1 MMKTPRVHPA
11 RPRIDSAL
19 DELTDGGLALICGS
33 AGYGKSSAVAAW
45 GIRADR
51 PMRWLRASRD
61 LGDALHLAADED
73 DGVRLPRLA
82 RAVRQQQSPA
92 VCAAALIADLSAP
105 HSELILVIDDA
116 DALAESPEGLA
127 FLRALAERAPD
138 RSRVALIGRRVAQLR
153 LIAARAKRQVMHIGA
168 AALRV
173 TPRQT
178 RQIAEAKGWSGAPTA
193 LEEAR
198 RAAAGNGG
206 ILATWL
212 DQMRE
217 GGDRAELDEFI
228 RRDVVGGSGPLLARL
243 AHPAGEEANPE
254 LLHALW
260 EEGLLIAPA
269 DQDEL
274 GETGWTIPRFIA
286 ETLNLPHHLGAVSDS
301 AEIAPEHSP
310 VPRVVSPVAVV
321 HDLGPLSIEV
331 AGRTIEGAAI
341 RPRSVALLHYLAT
354 RPRHAATRDEAIDA
368 LWPEAEAQAG
378 LNSLNQA
385 IYHLR
390 RALDPDYDLAL
401 QEGTPTPYI
410 RHEAEMVTV
419 NLDLVS
425 FDSARL
431 RSTLDAVRRRARVD
445 QIDDLLDSY
454 LGPFGIEVPF
464 EPWAEQHRS
473 ALDVGIFA
481 IVEREMVAA
490 YSVGDIDRAI
500 DLALRAVRIDPT
512 DGAMLEHLALLLEE
526 SGSIAGARRAAAR
539 AVSALREMDI
549 APNPALQRLSVQ
561 PQRVRPALQ
570 Q

>member
-1 MMKTPRVHPA
+1 MSSPRVHSA
-11 RPRIDSAL
+11 RPRIDAAL
-19 DELTDGGLALICGS
+19 DALTDGGLALICGS

-51 PMRWLRASRD
+51 PMRWLRANRGLD
-61 LGDALHLAADED
+61 DALHLAADED

-82 RAVRQQQSPA
+82 RAVRQQQLTT
-92 VCAAALIADLSAP
+92 VCAAALLADLSAP
-105 HSELILVIDDA
+105 HSELIFVVDDA
-116 DALAESPEGLA
+116 DALAESPDGLA
-127 FLRALAERAPD
+127 FLRALAERTPD
-138 RSRVALIGRRVAQLR
+138 RSRVALIGRRVAELR
-153 LIAARAKRQVMHIGA
+153 LIAARAKREVMQIGA
-168 AALRV
+168 SALRV
-173 TPRQT
+173 SPRQT
-178 RQIAEAKGWSGAPTA
+178 RQIAEARGWSGAPTA

-217 GGDRAELDEFI
+217 GGDRTELEEFI
-228 RRDVVGGSGPLLARL
+228 RRDVVGSSEPLLARL
-243 AHPAGEEANPE
+243 ARPAGEAPSPE
-254 LLHALW
+254 LLRTLW

-269 DQDEL
+269 AHDEL

-286 ETLNLPHHLGAVSDS
+286 ETLNLPHVLGEVPND
-301 AEIAPEHSP
+301 AEIVSTRIAT
-310 VPRVVSPVAVV
+310 PRTVSPLAVV

-331 AGRTIEGAAI
+331 AGRTIEGTAI

-419 NLDLVS
+419 NLELVS

-431 RSTLDAVRRRARVD
+431 RSTLDSIRRRARVD

-481 IVEREMVAA
+481 VIEREMAAA

-549 APNPALQRLSVQ
+549 APNPALQRLSAQ

-570 Q
+570 P

>member
-1 MMKTPRVHPA
+1 MSSPRVHSA
-11 RPRIDSAL
+11 RPRIDAAL
-19 DELTDGGLALICGS
+19 DALTDGGLALICGS

-45 GIRADR
+45 GIRTDR

-61 LGDALHLAADED
+61 LSDALHLAADED

-82 RAVRQQQSPA
+82 RAVRQQQLA
-92 VCAAALIADLSAP
+92 TVCAAALLADLSAP
-105 HSELILVIDDA
+105 HSELTLVIDDA
-116 DALAESPEGLA
+116 DALANSPDGLA

-138 RSRVALIGRRVAQLR
+138 RSRVALIGRRVAELR

-178 RQIAEAKGWSGAPTA
+178 RQIAEARGWSGAPTA

-212 DQMRE
+212 EQMRE
-217 GGDRAELDEFI
+217 GADRTELDEFI

-243 AHPAGEEANPE
+243 ARPAGEEVNPE
-254 LLHALW
+254 LLRTLW

-269 DQDEL
+269 DQDEF
-274 GETGWTIPRFIA
+274 GEAGWTIPRFIA
-286 ETLNLPHHLGAVSDS
+286 ETLNLPHVLG
-301 AEIAPEHSP
+301 P
-310 VPRVVSPVAVV
+310 VPKGSEVAPARPITARVISPVAVV

-331 AGRTIEGAAI
+331 AGRTIEGSAI

-454 LGPFGIEVPF
+454 LGPFGVEVPF

>member
-1 MMKTPRVHPA
+1 MNGPRVQSA
-11 RPRIDSAL
+11 RPRIEAAL
-19 DELTDGGLALICGS
+19 DALTDGGLALICGS

-51 PMRWLRASRD
+51 PMRWLRASRG
-61 LGDALHLAADED
+61 LNDALHLAADED

-82 RAVRQQQSPA
+82 RAVRQHQGA
-92 VCAAALIADLSAP
+92 TVCAAALLSDLSAP
-105 HSELILVIDDA
+105 HSELIFVVDDA
-116 DALAESPEGLA
+116 DALSESPDGLA
-127 FLRALAERAPD
+127 FLRSLAERAPD
-138 RSRVALIGRRVAQLR
+138 RSRVALIGRRVAELR

-178 RQIAEAKGWSGAPTA
+178 RQIAEARGWSGAPTA

-217 GGDRAELDEFI
+217 GGDRAALDAFI
-228 RRDVVGGSGPLLARL
+228 QRDVVGSNGPLLARL

-254 LLHALW
+254 LLRTLW
-260 EEGLLIAPA
+260 EEGLLLAPA

-274 GETGWTIPRFIA
+274 GEAGWTIPRFIA
-286 ETLNLPHHLGAVSDS
+286 DTLNLPHMLGFVPHDAGVAS
-301 AEIAPEHSP
+301 AGLATLS
-310 VPRVVSPVAVV
+310 VLSPVAIV

-331 AGRTIEGAAI
+331 AGRIVEGTAI

-368 LWPEAEAQAG
+368 LWPDAEAQAG

-390 RALDPDYDLAL
+390 RALDPDYDRAL
-401 QEGTPTPYI
+401 QEGTPTAYI

-419 NLDLVS
+419 NLDLVR
-425 FDSARL
+425 FDSAQL

-454 LGPFGIEVPF
+454 LGPFGVEVPF

-549 APNPALQRLSVQ
+549 APNPALQRLSAQ
-561 PQRVRPALQ
+561 LQRVRPALQ
-570 Q
+570 R

>member
-1 MMKTPRVHPA
+1 MKDARVQPA

-19 DELTDGGLALICGS
+19 DQLPDGGLALICGS

-45 GIRADR
+45 GIRTDR
-51 PMRWLRASRD
+51 PMRWLRASRE

-82 RAVRQQQSPA
+82 RAVRQQQSTA

-127 FLRALAERAPD
+127 FLRSLAERAPD

-153 LIAARAKRQVMHIGA
+153 LIAARAKRHVMHIGA

-178 RQIAEAKGWSGAPTA
+178 RQIAEARGWSGAAMA
-193 LEEAR
+193 LEDAR

-212 DQMRE
+212 GHLSE
-217 GGDRAELDEFI
+217 AGDRAELDEFI
-228 RRDVVGGSGPLLARL
+228 RRDVVGGSAPLLTRL
-243 AHPAGEEANPE
+243 ARSPEEEVSPE
-254 LLHALW
+254 LLRTLW

-269 DQDEL
+269 SQDEF
-274 GETGWTIPRFIA
+274 GESGWTIPRFIA
-286 ETLNLPHHLGAVSDS
+286 EALDLPQELRSVSASPD
-301 AEIAPEHSP
+301 IASTTPAAPRLLSP
-310 VPRVVSPVAVV
+310 MAVV

-331 AGRTIEGAAI
+331 AGRLIQGTTI

-410 RHEAEMVTV
+410 RHEAEMVMA

-431 RSTLDAVRRRARVD
+431 RSTLDAIRRRPRVD
-445 QIDDLLDSY
+445 QLDELLDSY
-454 LGPFGIEVPF
+454 VGPFGVEVPF

-473 ALDVGIFA
+473 ALDVGIFT
-481 IVEREMVAA
+481 IIEREMAAA

-500 DLALRAVRIDPT
+500 DLALRAARIDPT
-512 DGAMLEHLALLLEE
+512 DGAVLEHLALLLEE
-526 SGSIAGARRAAAR
+526 SGSIAGARRAATR

-549 APNPALQRLSVQ
+549 APNPALQRLTVQ
-561 PQRVRPALQ
+561 PQRVQPALQ

>member
-116 DALAESPEGLA
+116 DALVESPDGLA

-173 TPRQT
+173 SPRQT

-243 AHPAGEEANPE
+243 AKPAGEEPDPE
-254 LLHALW
+254 LLRALW

-286 ETLNLPHHLGAVSDS
+286 ETLNLPHVLGAVPDS
-301 AEIAPEHSP
+301 SEIAPVHNVAP
-310 VPRVVSPVAVV
+310 HVVSPLAVV

-331 AGRTIEGAAI
+331 AGRTIEGTSI

-419 NLDLVS
+419 NLDLVT

-454 LGPFGIEVPF
+454 VGPFGVEVPF

-473 ALDVGIFA
+473 VLDVGIFA

-549 APNPALQRLSVQ
+549 APNPALQRLSAQ
-561 PQRVRPALQ
+561 LQRVRPALQ

>member
-1 MMKTPRVHPA
+1 MSTPRVHSA
-11 RPRIDSAL
+11 RPRIDAAL
-19 DELTDGGLALICGS
+19 DALTDGGLALICGS

-45 GIRADR
+45 GIRTDR

-61 LGDALHLAADED
+61 LSDALHLAADED

-82 RAVRQQQSPA
+82 RAVRQRQPSS
-92 VCAAALIADLSAP
+92 VCASALLADLSAP

-116 DALAESPEGLA
+116 DTLAESPEGLA

-168 AALRV
+168 TALRV
-173 TPRQT
+173 SPRQT

-198 RAAAGNGG
+198 RASAGNGG

-243 AHPAGEEANPE
+243 AQPAGEEPSPE
-254 LLHALW
+254 LLRTLW

-269 DQDEL
+269 DHDEL
-274 GETGWTIPRFIA
+274 GEVGWTIPRFIA
-286 ETLNLPHHLGAVSDS
+286 ETLNLPHALDAIPGTSQV
-301 AEIAPEHSP
+301 APVTP
-310 VPRVVSPVAVV
+310 ITPRVVSQVAVV

-331 AGRTIEGAAI
+331 AGRTIEGTSI

-368 LWPEAEAQAG
+368 LWPDAEAQAG

-390 RALDPDYDLAL
+390 RALDPEYDLAL
-401 QEGTPTPYI
+401 QEGVPTPYI

-419 NLDLVS
+419 NLELVS

-431 RSTLDAVRRRARVD
+431 RATLDAVRRRARID

-454 LGPFGIEVPF
+454 LGPFGVEVPF

-481 IVEREMVAA
+481 VIEREMAAA
-490 YSVGDIDRAI
+490 YSVGDIDRSI

-549 APNPALQRLSVQ
+549 APTPALQRLSAQ

>member
-1 MMKTPRVHPA
+1 MSSPRVHSA
-11 RPRIDSAL
+11 RPRIDAAL
-19 DELTDGGLALICGS
+19 DALTDGGLALICGS

-45 GIRADR
+45 GIRTDR

-61 LGDALHLAADED
+61 LSDALHLAADED

-82 RAVRQQQSPA
+82 RAVRQQQLA
-92 VCAAALIADLSAP
+92 TVCAAALLADLSAP
-105 HSELILVIDDA
+105 HSELTLVIDDA
-116 DALAESPEGLA
+116 DALANSPDGIA

-138 RSRVALIGRRVAQLR
+138 RSRVALIGRRVAELR

-178 RQIAEAKGWSGAPTA
+178 RQIAEARGWSGAPTA

-217 GGDRAELDEFI
+217 GADRTELDEFI

-243 AHPAGEEANPE
+243 ARPAGEEVNPE
-254 LLHALW
+254 LLRTLW

-269 DQDEL
+269 DQDEF
-274 GETGWTIPRFIA
+274 GEAGWTIPRFIA
-286 ETLNLPHHLGAVSDS
+286 ETLNLPHVLG
-301 AEIAPEHSP
+301 P
-310 VPRVVSPVAVV
+310 VPKGSEVAPARPITARVISPVAVV

-331 AGRTIEGAAI
+331 AGRTIEGSAI

-454 LGPFGIEVPF
+454 LGPFGVEVPF

-473 ALDVGIFA
+473 ALDVGIFT

-512 DGAMLEHLALLLEE
+512 DGAILEHLALLLEE
-526 SGSIAGARRAAAR
+526 SGSIAGARRAAVR
-539 AVSALREMDI
+539 ALSALREMDV
-549 APNPALQRLSVQ
+549 APNPALQRLSAQ

>member
-1 MMKTPRVHPA
+1 MSSPRVHSA
-11 RPRIDSAL
+11 RPRIDAAL
-19 DELTDGGLALICGS
+19 DALTDGGLALICGS

-45 GIRADR
+45 GIRTDR

-61 LGDALHLAADED
+61 LSDALHLAADED

-82 RAVRQQQSPA
+82 RAVRQQQLST
-92 VCAAALIADLSAP
+92 VCSAALLADLSAP
-105 HSELILVIDDA
+105 HSELTLVIDDA
-116 DALAESPEGLA
+116 DALANSPDGLA
-127 FLRALAERAPD
+127 FLRALAERTPD
-138 RSRVALIGRRVAQLR
+138 RSRVALIGRRVAELR

-178 RQIAEAKGWSGAPTA
+178 RQIAEARGWSGAPTA

-217 GGDRAELDEFI
+217 GADRTELDEFI

-243 AHPAGEEANPE
+243 ARPAGEEVNPE
-254 LLHALW
+254 LLRTLW

-269 DQDEL
+269 DQDEF
-274 GETGWTIPRFIA
+274 GEAGWTIPRFIA
-286 ETLNLPHHLGAVSDS
+286 ETLNLPHALG
-301 AEIAPEHSP
+301 P
-310 VPRVVSPVAVV
+310 VPKGSEVATVHPITARVISPVAVV

-464 EPWAEQHRS
+464 EPWAERHRS

-549 APNPALQRLSVQ
+549 APNPALQRLSAQ

>member
-1 MMKTPRVHPA
+1 MSSPRVHSS
-11 RPRIDSAL
+11 RPRIDAAL
-19 DELTDGGLALICGS
+19 DALADGGLALICGS

-45 GIRADR
+45 GIRTDR

-82 RAVRQQQSPA
+82 RAVRQQQLVS
-92 VCAAALIADLSAP
+92 VCASALIADLSAP
-105 HSELILVIDDA
+105 HSELILVVDDA
-116 DALAESPEGLA
+116 DALAESPEGIG
-127 FLRALAERAPD
+127 FLRAIAERAPD

-153 LIAARAKRQVMHIGA
+153 LIAARAKRQVMHVGA
-168 AALRV
+168 ASLRV
-173 TPRQT
+173 SPRQT

-217 GGDRAELDEFI
+217 GGDRTELDEFI

-243 AHPAGEEANPE
+243 AQPAGEEPSPE
-254 LLHALW
+254 LLRTLW

-269 DQDEL
+269 EQDEL

-286 ETLNLPHHLGAVSDS
+286 ETLNLPHTLGVSPGDS
-301 AEIAPEHSP
+301 AFAPVHP
-310 VPRVVSPVAVV
+310 IVPHVVSPVAVV

-331 AGRTIEGAAI
+331 AGRTIEGTSI

-368 LWPEAEAQAG
+368 LWPDAEAQAG

-419 NLDLVS
+419 NLDLIS

-431 RSTLDAVRRRARVD
+431 RSTLDGVRRRARVD

-454 LGPFGIEVPF
+454 LGPFAVEVPF

-481 IVEREMVAA
+481 VIEREMAAA

-549 APNPALQRLSVQ
+549 APNPALQRLSAQ
-561 PQRVRPALQ
+561 QNRVRPALQ

>member
-1 MMKTPRVHPA
+1 MSSPRVHSA
-11 RPRIDSAL
+11 RPRIDAAL
-19 DELTDGGLALICGS
+19 DALTDGGLALICGS

-45 GIRADR
+45 GIRTDR

-61 LGDALHLAADED
+61 LSDALHLAADED

-82 RAVRQQQSPA
+82 RAVRQQQLA
-92 VCAAALIADLSAP
+92 TVCAAALLADLSAP
-105 HSELILVIDDA
+105 HSELTLVIDDA
-116 DALAESPEGLA
+116 DALANSPDGLA
-127 FLRALAERAPD
+127 FLRALAERTPD
-138 RSRVALIGRRVAQLR
+138 RSRVALIGRRVAELR

-178 RQIAEAKGWSGAPTA
+178 RQIAEARGWSGAPTA

-217 GGDRAELDEFI
+217 GADRTELDEFI

-243 AHPAGEEANPE
+243 ARPAGEEVNPE
-254 LLHALW
+254 LLRTLW

-269 DQDEL
+269 DQDEF
-274 GETGWTIPRFIA
+274 GEAGWTIPRFIA
-286 ETLNLPHHLGAVSDS
+286 ETLNLPHALG
-301 AEIAPEHSP
+301 P
-310 VPRVVSPVAVV
+310 VPKGSEVATVHPITARVISSVAVV

-549 APNPALQRLSVQ
+549 APNPALQRLSAQ

>member
-1 MMKTPRVHPA
+1 MSTPRVHSA
-11 RPRIDSAL
+11 RPRIDAAL
-19 DELTDGGLALICGS
+19 DALTDGGLALICGS

-51 PMRWLRASRD
+51 PMRWLRASRG

-82 RAVRQQQSPA
+82 RAVRQRQSA
-92 VCAAALIADLSAP
+92 TVCASALLADLSAP
-105 HSELILVIDDA
+105 HSELILVVDDA
-116 DALAESPEGLA
+116 DTLAESIEGLM

-138 RSRVALIGRRVAQLR
+138 SSRVALIGRRVAELR

-168 AALRV
+168 SALRV

-206 ILATWL
+206 ILAAWL

-217 GGDRAELDEFI
+217 GGDRAELDAFI
-228 RRDVVGGSGPLLARL
+228 RRDVVGRSEPLLARL
-243 AHPAGEEANPE
+243 AQPAGEEPSPE
-254 LLHALW
+254 LLRTLW

-286 ETLNLPHHLGAVSDS
+286 ETLNLPHVLRSVPDS
-301 AEIAPEHSP
+301 SELALVHSIAP
-310 VPRVVSPVAVV
+310 RALSPVAVV

-331 AGRTIEGAAI
+331 AGRTIEGTAI

-390 RALDPDYDLAL
+390 RAIDPDYDLAL

-419 NLDLVS
+419 NLELVS

-464 EPWAEQHRS
+464 EPWAEQHRG

-481 IVEREMVAA
+481 IIEREMAAA

-512 DGAMLEHLALLLEE
+512 DGAMLEHLALLLDE

-549 APNPALQRLSVQ
+549 APNPALQRLSAQ

>member
-11 RPRIDSAL
+11 RPRIDAAL

-45 GIRADR
+45 GIRTDR
-51 PMRWLRASRD
+51 PMRWLRASRGLD
-61 LGDALHLAADED
+61 DALHLAADED

-82 RAVRQQQSPA
+82 RAVRQQQSTA

-105 HSELILVIDDA
+105 HSELILVVDDA

-127 FLRALAERAPD
+127 FLRSLAERAPD

-153 LIAARAKRQVMHIGA
+153 LIAARAKREVMHIGA

-217 GGDRAELDEFI
+217 GGDGAELDEFI
-228 RRDVVGGSGPLLARL
+228 RRDVVGGSGPILARL
-243 AHPAGEEANPE
+243 ARPAGEEASPE
-254 LLHALW
+254 LLRALW

-269 DQDEL
+269 DQDEF
-274 GETGWTIPRFIA
+274 GESCWTIPRFIA
-286 ETLNLPHHLGAVSDS
+286 ETLNLPQVLGAVPNSS
-301 AEIAPEHSP
+301 GVTPTSP
-310 VPRVVSPVAVV
+310 VAPRVLSPVAVV

-331 AGRTIEGAAI
+331 AGRTIEGTSI

-419 NLDLVS
+419 NLDLVT

-454 LGPFGIEVPF
+454 LGPFGVEVPF

-481 IVEREMVAA
+481 IVEREMAAA

-549 APNPALQRLSVQ
+549 APNPALQRLSAQ

>member
-1 MMKTPRVHPA
+1 MSSPRVHSA
-11 RPRIDSAL
+11 RPRIDAAL
-19 DELTDGGLALICGS
+19 DALTDGGLALICGS

-45 GIRADR
+45 GIRTDR

-61 LGDALHLAADED
+61 LSDALQLAADED

-82 RAVRQQQSPA
+82 RAVRQQQLA
-92 VCAAALIADLSAP
+92 TVCAAALLADLSAP
-105 HSELILVIDDA
+105 HSELTLVIDDA
-116 DALAESPEGLA
+116 DALANSPDGLT

-138 RSRVALIGRRVAQLR
+138 RSRVALIGRRVAELR

-178 RQIAEAKGWSGAPTA
+178 RQIAEARGWSGAPTA

-217 GGDRAELDEFI
+217 GADRTELNEFI

-243 AHPAGEEANPE
+243 AHPAGEEVNPE
-254 LLHALW
+254 LLRTLW

-269 DQDEL
+269 DQDEF
-274 GETGWTIPRFIA
+274 GEAGWTIPRFIA
-286 ETLNLPHHLGAVSDS
+286 ETLNLPHALG
-301 AEIAPEHSP
+301 P
-310 VPRVVSPVAVV
+310 VPKGPEVATMHPITARVISPVAVV

-549 APNPALQRLSVQ
+549 APNPALQRLSAQ

>member
-1 MMKTPRVHPA
+1 MSSPRVHSA
-11 RPRIDSAL
+11 RPRIDAAL
-19 DELTDGGLALICGS
+19 DALTDGGLALICGS

-45 GIRADR
+45 GIRTDR

-61 LGDALHLAADED
+61 LSDALHLAADED

-82 RAVRQQQSPA
+82 RAVRQQQLA
-92 VCAAALIADLSAP
+92 TVCAAALLADLSAP
-105 HSELILVIDDA
+105 HSELTLVIDDA
-116 DALAESPEGLA
+116 DALANSPDGIA

-138 RSRVALIGRRVAQLR
+138 RSRVALIGRRVAELR

-178 RQIAEAKGWSGAPTA
+178 RQIAEARGWSGAPTA

-217 GGDRAELDEFI
+217 GADRTELDEFI

-243 AHPAGEEANPE
+243 ARPAGEEVNPE
-254 LLHALW
+254 LLRTLW

-269 DQDEL
+269 DQDEF
-274 GETGWTIPRFIA
+274 GEAGWTIPRFIA
-286 ETLNLPHHLGAVSDS
+286 ETLNLPHVLG
-301 AEIAPEHSP
+301 P
-310 VPRVVSPVAVV
+310 VPKGSEVAPARPITARVISPVAVV

-331 AGRTIEGAAI
+331 AGRTIEGSAI

-454 LGPFGIEVPF
+454 LGPFGVEVPF

-526 SGSIAGARRAAAR
+526 SGSIAGARRAAVR
-539 AVSALREMDI
+539 ALSALREMDI
-549 APNPALQRLSVQ
+549 APNPALQRLSAQ

>member
-1 MMKTPRVHPA
+1 MSSPRVHSA
-11 RPRIDSAL
+11 RPRIDAAL
-19 DELTDGGLALICGS
+19 DALTDGGLALICGS

-45 GIRADR
+45 GIRTDR

-61 LGDALHLAADED
+61 LSDALHLAADED

-82 RAVRQQQSPA
+82 RAVRQQQLA
-92 VCAAALIADLSAP
+92 TVCSAALLADLSAP
-105 HSELILVIDDA
+105 HSELTLVIDDA
-116 DALAESPEGLA
+116 DALANSPDGLA
-127 FLRALAERAPD
+127 FLRALAERTPD
-138 RSRVALIGRRVAQLR
+138 RSRVALIGRRVAELR

-178 RQIAEAKGWSGAPTA
+178 RQIAEARGWSGAPTA

-217 GGDRAELDEFI
+217 GADRTELDEFI

-243 AHPAGEEANPE
+243 ARPAGEEVNPE
-254 LLHALW
+254 LLRTLW

-269 DQDEL
+269 DQDEF
-274 GETGWTIPRFIA
+274 GEAGWTIPRFIA
-286 ETLNLPHHLGAVSDS
+286 ETLNLPHALG
-301 AEIAPEHSP
+301 P
-310 VPRVVSPVAVV
+310 VPKGSEVATVHPITARVISPVAVV

-431 RSTLDAVRRRARVD
+431 RSTLDAVRRRARID

-464 EPWAEQHRS
+464 EPWAERHRS

-549 APNPALQRLSVQ
+549 APNPALQRLSAQ

>member
-1 MMKTPRVHPA
+1 MSSPRVHSA
-11 RPRIDSAL
+11 RPRIDAAL
-19 DELTDGGLALICGS
+19 DALTDGGLALICGS

-51 PMRWLRASRD
+51 PMRWLRANRGLD
-61 LGDALHLAADED
+61 DALHLAADED

-82 RAVRQQQSPA
+82 RAVRQQQLA
-92 VCAAALIADLSAP
+92 TVCAAALLADLSAP
-105 HSELILVIDDA
+105 HSELIFVVDDA
-116 DALAESPEGLA
+116 DALAESPDGLA
-127 FLRALAERAPD
+127 FLRALAERTPD
-138 RSRVALIGRRVAQLR
+138 RSRVALIGRRVAELR
-153 LIAARAKRQVMHIGA
+153 LIAARAKREVMQIGA
-168 AALRV
+168 SALRV
-173 TPRQT
+173 SPRQT
-178 RQIAEAKGWSGAPTA
+178 RQIAEARGWSGAPTA

-217 GGDRAELDEFI
+217 GGDRTELEEFI
-228 RRDVVGGSGPLLARL
+228 RRDVVGSSEPLLARL
-243 AHPAGEEANPE
+243 AHPAGEEASPE
-254 LLHALW
+254 LLRTLW

-269 DQDEL
+269 AHDEL

-286 ETLNLPHHLGAVSDS
+286 ETLNLPHVLGVVPNDTEIASTRIVSPRAVS
-301 AEIAPEHSP
+301 PL
-310 VPRVVSPVAVV
+310 AVV

-331 AGRTIEGAAI
+331 AGRTIEGTAI

-419 NLDLVS
+419 NLELVS

-445 QIDDLLDSY
+445 QIDDLLDAY
-454 LGPFGIEVPF
+454 LGPFAVEVPF

-481 IVEREMVAA
+481 VIEREMAA
-490 YSVGDIDRAI
+490 AHSVGDIDRAI

-512 DGAMLEHLALLLEE
+512 DGAMLEHLALLLDE

-549 APNPALQRLSVQ
+549 APNPALQRLSAQ

-570 Q
+570 P

>member
-1 MMKTPRVHPA
+1 MMRNPRVHPA
-11 RPRIDSAL
+11 RPRIDTAL
-19 DELTDGGLALICGS
+19 DELTDGGLALISGS

-51 PMRWLRASRD
+51 PVRWLRASRD

-82 RAVRQQQSPA
+82 RAVRQQQSA
-92 VCAAALIADLSAP
+92 TVCAAALMSDLSAP
-105 HSELILVIDDA
+105 HSELILVVDDA
-116 DALAESPEGLA
+116 DTLTGTPDGLA

-138 RSRVALIGRRVAQLR
+138 RSRVALIGRRVAELR

-178 RQIAEAKGWSGAPTA
+178 RQIAEARGWSGAPTA

-206 ILATWL
+206 ILASWL

-217 GGDRAELDEFI
+217 GANRTELDEFI
-228 RRDVVGGSGPLLARL
+228 RRDVVGGSAPLLARL
-243 AHPAGEEANPE
+243 AQPAGEEANPE
-254 LLHALW
+254 LLRALW

-269 DQDEL
+269 DQDEF
-274 GETGWTIPRFIA
+274 GESGWTIPRFIA
-286 ETLNLPHHLGAVSDS
+286 ETLALPQALGSVQSG
-301 AEIAPEHSP
+301 AEFAPTSIVP
-310 VPRVVSPVAVV
+310 PRVLSPVAVV

-331 AGRTIEGAAI
+331 AGRTIEGTAI

-368 LWPEAEAQAG
+368 LWPEAEAHAG

-410 RHEAEMVTV
+410 RHEAEMVMV
-419 NLDLVS
+419 NLDLVT

-431 RSTLDAVRRRARVD
+431 RSTLDAVRRRARID
-445 QIDDLLDSY
+445 QIDDILDSY
-454 LGPFGIEVPF
+454 LGPFGVEVPF

-473 ALDVGIFA
+473 ALEVGIFA
-481 IVEREMVAA
+481 VMEREMAAA
-490 YSVGDIDRAI
+490 YSVGDIDRAV
-500 DLALRAVRIDPT
+500 DLTLRAVRIDPA
-512 DGAMLEHLALLLEE
+512 DGAMMEHLALLLEE

-539 AVSALREMDI
+539 ALSALREMDI
-549 APNPALQRLSVQ
+549 APDPALQRLSAQ
-561 PQRVRPALQ
+561 PHRVPPALQ

>member
-1 MMKTPRVHPA
+1 MRSPRVHSA
-11 RPRIDSAL
+11 RPRIDAAL
-19 DELTDGGLALICGS
+19 DALTDGGLALICGS

-51 PMRWLRASRD
+51 PMRWLRANRG
-61 LGDALHLAADED
+61 LEDALHLASDED

-82 RAVRQQQSPA
+82 RAVRQQQQA
-92 VCAAALIADLSAP
+92 TVCAAALLADLSAP
-105 HSELILVIDDA
+105 HSELIFVVDDA
-116 DALAESPEGLA
+116 DTLSESPDGLA

-138 RSRVALIGRRVAQLR
+138 RSRVALIGRRVAELR

-178 RQIAEAKGWSGAPTA
+178 RQIAEARGWNGAPTA

-217 GGDRAELDEFI
+217 GSDRAALDAFI

-254 LLHALW
+254 LLRTLW
-260 EEGLLIAPA
+260 EEGLLLAPA

-286 ETLNLPHHLGAVSDS
+286 ETLNLPHVLGVVPSDAAVAS
-301 AEIAPEHSP
+301 AGS
-310 VPRVVSPVAVV
+310 VTTSVLSPVAVV

-331 AGRTIEGAAI
+331 AGRIVEGTAI

-368 LWPEAEAQAG
+368 LWPDAEAQAG

-390 RALDPDYDLAL
+390 RALDPDYDRAL
-401 QEGTPTPYI
+401 QEGTPTAYI

-419 NLDLVS
+419 NLDLVR
-425 FDSARL
+425 FDSAQL

-454 LGPFGIEVPF
+454 LGPFGVEVPF

-549 APNPALQRLSVQ
+549 APNPALQRLSAQV
-561 PQRVRPALQ
+561 QRVRPALQ

>member
-1 MMKTPRVHPA
+1 MSNPRVHSA
-11 RPRIDSAL
+11 RPRIDAAL
-19 DELTDGGLALICGS
+19 DALTDGGLALICGS

-45 GIRADR
+45 GIRTDR

-61 LGDALHLAADED
+61 LSDALHLAADED

-82 RAVRQQQSPA
+82 RAVRQQQLA
-92 VCAAALIADLSAP
+92 TVCAAALLADLSAP
-105 HSELILVIDDA
+105 HSELTLVIDDA
-116 DALAESPEGLA
+116 DALANSPDGLA
-127 FLRALAERAPD
+127 FLRALAERTPD
-138 RSRVALIGRRVAQLR
+138 RSRVALIGRRVAELR

-178 RQIAEAKGWSGAPTA
+178 RQIAEARGWSGAPTA

-217 GGDRAELDEFI
+217 GADRTELDEFI

-243 AHPAGEEANPE
+243 AHPAGEVASPE
-254 LLHALW
+254 LLRILW

-269 DQDEL
+269 DQDEF
-274 GETGWTIPRFIA
+274 GEAGWTIPRFIA
-286 ETLNLPHHLGAVSDS
+286 ETLNLPHVLGPVPKGS
-301 AEIAPEHSP
+301 EIAPVSP
-310 VPRVVSPVAVV
+310 ISPRALSPVAVV

-331 AGRTIEGAAI
+331 AGRTIEGTAI

-419 NLDLVS
+419 NLELVS

-445 QIDDLLDSY
+445 QIDELLDSY
-454 LGPFGIEVPF
+454 LGPFGVEVPF

-539 AVSALREMDI
+539 ALSALREMDI
-549 APNPALQRLSVQ
+549 APNPALQRLSEQ
-561 PQRVRPALQ
+561 LHRVRPALQ

>member
-1 MMKTPRVHPA
+1 MSSPRVHSA
-11 RPRIDSAL
+11 RPRIDAAL
-19 DELTDGGLALICGS
+19 DALTDGGLALICGS

-51 PMRWLRASRD
+51 PMRWLRASRG

-82 RAVRQQQSPA
+82 RAVRQRQSA
-92 VCAAALIADLSAP
+92 TVSASALLADLSAP

-116 DALAESPEGLA
+116 DALAESIDGLV

-138 RSRVALIGRRVAQLR
+138 RSRVALIGRRVAELR

-168 AALRV
+168 SALRV

-178 RQIAEAKGWSGAPTA
+178 RQIAEAKGWSGAPTT

-206 ILATWL
+206 ILAAWL

-217 GGDRAELDEFI
+217 GGDRTELDAFI
-228 RRDVVGGSGPLLARL
+228 RRDVVGRSEPLLARL
-243 AHPAGEEANPE
+243 AQPAGEEPSPE
-254 LLHALW
+254 LLRTLW

-274 GETGWTIPRFIA
+274 GEASWTIPRFIA
-286 ETLNLPHHLGAVSDS
+286 ETLNLPHLLSSVLDS
-301 AEIAPEHSP
+301 SEPAPTRPVAPRALSP
-310 VPRVVSPVAVV
+310 LAVV

-331 AGRTIEGAAI
+331 AGRTIEGTAI

-419 NLDLVS
+419 NLELVS

-481 IVEREMVAA
+481 IIEREMAAA

-512 DGAMLEHLALLLEE
+512 DGAMLEHLALLLDE

-549 APNPALQRLSVQ
+549 APNPALQRLSAQ

>member
-1 MMKTPRVHPA
+1 MSSPRVHSA
-11 RPRIDSAL
+11 RPRIDAAL
-19 DELTDGGLALICGS
+19 DALTDGGLALICGS

-45 GIRADR
+45 GIRTDR

-61 LGDALHLAADED
+61 LSDALHLAADED

-82 RAVRQQQSPA
+82 RAVRQQQLA
-92 VCAAALIADLSAP
+92 TVCAAALLADLSAP
-105 HSELILVIDDA
+105 HSELTLVIDDA
-116 DALAESPEGLA
+116 DALANSPDRIA

-138 RSRVALIGRRVAQLR
+138 RSRVALIGRRVAELR

-178 RQIAEAKGWSGAPTA
+178 RQIAEARGWSGAPTA

-217 GGDRAELDEFI
+217 GADRTELDEFI

-243 AHPAGEEANPE
+243 ARPAGEEVNPE
-254 LLHALW
+254 LLRTLW

-269 DQDEL
+269 DQDEF
-274 GETGWTIPRFIA
+274 GEAGWTIPRFIA
-286 ETLNLPHHLGAVSDS
+286 ETLNLPHVLG
-301 AEIAPEHSP
+301 P
-310 VPRVVSPVAVV
+310 VPKGSEVAPARPITARVISPVAVV

-331 AGRTIEGAAI
+331 AGRTIEGSAI

-454 LGPFGIEVPF
+454 LGPFGVEVPF

-473 ALDVGIFA
+473 ALDVGIFT

-526 SGSIAGARRAAAR
+526 SGSIAGARRAAVR
-539 AVSALREMDI
+539 ALSALREMDI
-549 APNPALQRLSVQ
+549 APNPALQRLSAQ

>member
-1 MMKTPRVHPA
+1 MSSPRVHSA
-11 RPRIDSAL
+11 RPRIDAAL
-19 DELTDGGLALICGS
+19 DALTDGGLALICGS

-45 GIRADR
+45 GIRTDR

-61 LGDALHLAADED
+61 LSDALHLAADED

-82 RAVRQQQSPA
+82 RAVRQQQLA
-92 VCAAALIADLSAP
+92 TVCAAALLADLSAP
-105 HSELILVIDDA
+105 HSELTLVIDDA
-116 DALAESPEGLA
+116 DALANSPDGLA

-138 RSRVALIGRRVAQLR
+138 RSRVALIGRRVAELR

-178 RQIAEAKGWSGAPTA
+178 RQIAEARGWSGAPTA

-217 GGDRAELDEFI
+217 GADRTELDEFI

-243 AHPAGEEANPE
+243 ARPAGEEVNPE
-254 LLHALW
+254 LLRTLW

-269 DQDEL
+269 DQDEF
-274 GETGWTIPRFIA
+274 GEAGWTIPRFIA
-286 ETLNLPHHLGAVSDS
+286 ETLNLPHVLG
-301 AEIAPEHSP
+301 P
-310 VPRVVSPVAVV
+310 VPKGSEVAPARPITARVISPVAVV

-331 AGRTIEGAAI
+331 AGRTIEGSAI

-401 QEGTPTPYI
+401 QEGAPTPYI

-454 LGPFGIEVPF
+454 LGPFGVEVPF

-473 ALDVGIFA
+473 ALDVGIFT

-526 SGSIAGARRAAAR
+526 SGSIAGARRAAVR
-539 AVSALREMDI
+539 ALSALREMDI
-549 APNPALQRLSVQ
+549 APNPALQRLSAQ

>member
-1 MMKTPRVHPA
+1 MSSPRVHSA
-11 RPRIDSAL
+11 RPRIDAAL
-19 DELTDGGLALICGS
+19 DALTDGGLALICGS

-45 GIRADR
+45 GIRTDR

-61 LGDALHLAADED
+61 LVDALHLAADED

-82 RAVRQQQSPA
+82 RAVRQQQPA
-92 VCAAALIADLSAP
+92 SVCASALLADLSAP

-116 DALAESPEGLA
+116 DALAESPEGLG
-127 FLRALAERAPD
+127 FLCALAERAPD

-153 LIAARAKRQVMHIGA
+153 LIAARAKRQVMHVGA

-173 TPRQT
+173 SPRQT

-206 ILATWL
+206 LLAAWI
-212 DQMRE
+212 DQMRD
-217 GGDRAELDEFI
+217 GGDRTELDEFI
-228 RRDVVGGSGPLLARL
+228 RRDVVGGSGSLLARL
-243 AHPAGEEANPE
+243 AQPAGEEPSPE
-254 LLHALW
+254 LLRTLW

-286 ETLNLPHHLGAVSDS
+286 ETLNLPHLLDAIPNDVG
-301 AEIAPEHSP
+301 IAPVTTVAPRALSP
-310 VPRVVSPVAVV
+310 LALV

-331 AGRTIEGAAI
+331 AGRTIEGTAI

-401 QEGTPTPYI
+401 QDGTPTPYI

-419 NLDLVS
+419 NLDLVA

-431 RSTLDAVRRRARVD
+431 RSTLDAVRRRASVD
-445 QIDDLLDSY
+445 QVDELLDSY
-454 LGPFGIEVPF
+454 LGPFAVEVPF
-464 EPWAEQHRS
+464 EPWAEQHRG

-481 IVEREMVAA
+481 VIEREMVAA
-490 YSVGDIDRAI
+490 YAVGDIDRSI

-539 AVSALREMDI
+539 AVSALREMDV
-549 APNPALQRLSVQ
+549 APSPALQRISAQ
-561 PQRVRPALQ
+561 PHRVRPALQ

>member
-1 MMKTPRVHPA
+1 MSSPRVHSA
-11 RPRIDSAL
+11 RPRIDAAL
-19 DELTDGGLALICGS
+19 DALTDGGLALICGS

-45 GIRADR
+45 GIRTDR

-61 LGDALHLAADED
+61 LSDALQLAADED

-82 RAVRQQQSPA
+82 RAVRQQQLA
-92 VCAAALIADLSAP
+92 TVCAAALLADLSAP
-105 HSELILVIDDA
+105 HSELTLVIDDA
-116 DALAESPEGLA
+116 DALANSPDGLA
-127 FLRALAERAPD
+127 FLRALAERTPD
-138 RSRVALIGRRVAQLR
+138 RSRVALIGRRVAELR

-178 RQIAEAKGWSGAPTA
+178 RQIAEARGWSGAPTA

-217 GGDRAELDEFI
+217 GADRTELNEFI

-243 AHPAGEEANPE
+243 AHPAGEEVNPE
-254 LLHALW
+254 LLRTLW

-269 DQDEL
+269 DQDEF
-274 GETGWTIPRFIA
+274 GEAGWTIPRFIA
-286 ETLNLPHHLGAVSDS
+286 ETLNLPHALG
-301 AEIAPEHSP
+301 P
-310 VPRVVSPVAVV
+310 VPKGPEVATMHPITARVISPVAVV

>member
-1 MMKTPRVHPA
+1 MSNPRVHSA
-11 RPRIDSAL
+11 RPRIDAAL
-19 DELTDGGLALICGS
+19 DALTDGGLALICGS

-51 PMRWLRASRD
+51 PMRWLRASRGLD
-61 LGDALHLAADED
+61 DALHLAADED

-82 RAVRQQQSPA
+82 RAVRQQQLA
-92 VCAAALIADLSAP
+92 TVCAAALIADLSAP

-116 DALAESPEGLA
+116 DTLAESPDGLA

-138 RSRVALIGRRVAQLR
+138 RSRVALIGRRVAELR

-173 TPRQT
+173 SPRQT
-178 RQIAEAKGWSGAPTA
+178 RQIAEARGWSGAATA

-217 GGDRAELDEFI
+217 GGDRRGLDEFI

-243 AHPAGEEANPE
+243 AHPAGEEADPE
-254 LLHALW
+254 LLRTLW

-269 DQDEL
+269 AHDEL

-286 ETLNLPHHLGAVSDS
+286 ETLNLPHVLGPVPNDT
-301 AEIAPEHSP
+301 EIAP
-310 VPRVVSPVAVV
+310 VNITTPRAVSPVAVV

-331 AGRTIEGAAI
+331 AGRTIEGTAI

-368 LWPEAEAQAG
+368 LWPDAEAQAG

-419 NLDLVS
+419 NLDLVR
-425 FDSARL
+425 FDSAQL

-454 LGPFGIEVPF
+454 VGPFGVEVPF

-481 IVEREMVAA
+481 VIEREMAAA

-539 AVSALREMDI
+539 ALSALREMDI
-549 APNPALQRLSVQ
+549 APNPALQRLSAQ
-561 PQRVRPALQ
+561 SNRVRPALQ

>member
-1 MMKTPRVHPA
+1 MSSPRVHSA
-11 RPRIDSAL
+11 RPRIDAAL
-19 DELTDGGLALICGS
+19 DALTDGGLALICGS

-51 PMRWLRASRD
+51 PMRWLRANRGLD
-61 LGDALHLAADED
+61 DALHLAADED

-82 RAVRQQQSPA
+82 RAVRQQQLA
-92 VCAAALIADLSAP
+92 TVCAAALLADLSAP
-105 HSELILVIDDA
+105 HSELIFVVDDA
-116 DALAESPEGLA
+116 DALAESPDGLA
-127 FLRALAERAPD
+127 FLRALAERTPD
-138 RSRVALIGRRVAQLR
+138 RSRVALIGRRVAELR
-153 LIAARAKRQVMHIGA
+153 LIAARAKREVMQIGA
-168 AALRV
+168 SALRV
-173 TPRQT
+173 SPRQT
-178 RQIAEAKGWSGAPTA
+178 RQIAEARGWSGAPTA

-217 GGDRAELDEFI
+217 GGDRTELEEFI
-228 RRDVVGGSGPLLARL
+228 RRDVVGSSEPLLARL
-243 AHPAGEEANPE
+243 AHPAGEEASPE
-254 LLHALW
+254 LLRTLW

-269 DQDEL
+269 AHDEL

-286 ETLNLPHHLGAVSDS
+286 ETLNLPHVLGVVPNDTEIASTRIVTPRAVS
-301 AEIAPEHSP
+301 PL
-310 VPRVVSPVAVV
+310 AVV

-331 AGRTIEGAAI
+331 AGRTIEGTAI

-419 NLDLVS
+419 NLELVS

-431 RSTLDAVRRRARVD
+431 RSTLDAIRRRARVD

-481 IVEREMVAA
+481 VIEREMAAA

-512 DGAMLEHLALLLEE
+512 DGAMLEHLALLLDE

-549 APNPALQRLSVQ
+549 APNPALQRLSAQ

>member
-116 DALAESPEGLA
+116 DALVESPDGLA

-173 TPRQT
+173 SPRQT
-178 RQIAEAKGWSGAPTA
+178 RQIAEAKGWSGVPTA

-301 AEIAPEHSP
+301 AEITPEHSP

-331 AGRTIEGAAI
+331 AGRRIEGTAI

-425 FDSARL
+425 FDSAQL

-454 LGPFGIEVPF
+454 LGPFGVEVPF

-481 IVEREMVAA
+481 VIEREMVAA

-549 APNPALQRLSVQ
+549 APNPALQRLSAQ
-561 PQRVRPALQ
+561 LHRVRPALQ

>member
-1 MMKTPRVHPA
+1 MSSPRVHSA
-11 RPRIDSAL
+11 RPRIDAAL
-19 DELTDGGLALICGS
+19 DALTDGGLALICGS

-45 GIRADR
+45 GIRTDR

-61 LGDALHLAADED
+61 LSDALQLAADED

-82 RAVRQQQSPA
+82 RAVRQQQLA
-92 VCAAALIADLSAP
+92 TVCAAALLADLSAP
-105 HSELILVIDDA
+105 HSELTLVIDDA
-116 DALAESPEGLA
+116 DALANSPDGLT
-127 FLRALAERAPD
+127 FLRALAERTPD
-138 RSRVALIGRRVAQLR
+138 RSRVALIGRRVAELR

-178 RQIAEAKGWSGAPTA
+178 RQIAEARGWSGAPTA

-217 GGDRAELDEFI
+217 GADRTELNEFI

-243 AHPAGEEANPE
+243 AHPAGEEVNPE
-254 LLHALW
+254 LLRTLW

-269 DQDEL
+269 DQDEF
-274 GETGWTIPRFIA
+274 GEAGWTIPRFIA
-286 ETLNLPHHLGAVSDS
+286 ETLNLPHALG
-301 AEIAPEHSP
+301 P
-310 VPRVVSPVAVV
+310 VPKGPEVATMHPITARVISPVAVV

-549 APNPALQRLSVQ
+549 APNPALQRLSAQ

>member
-1 MMKTPRVHPA
+1 MSSPRVHSA
-11 RPRIDSAL
+11 RPRIDAAL
-19 DELTDGGLALICGS
+19 DALTDGGLALICGS

-45 GIRADR
+45 GIRTDR

-61 LGDALHLAADED
+61 LSDALHLAADED

-82 RAVRQQQSPA
+82 RAVRQQQLA
-92 VCAAALIADLSAP
+92 TVCAAALLADLSAP
-105 HSELILVIDDA
+105 HSELTLVIDDA
-116 DALAESPEGLA
+116 DALANSPDGLT

-138 RSRVALIGRRVAQLR
+138 RSRVALIGRRVAELR

-178 RQIAEAKGWSGAPTA
+178 RQIAEARGWSGAPTA

-217 GGDRAELDEFI
+217 GADRTELNEFI

-243 AHPAGEEANPE
+243 AHPAGEEVNPE
-254 LLHALW
+254 LLRTLW

-269 DQDEL
+269 DQDEF
-274 GETGWTIPRFIA
+274 GEAGWTIPRFIA
-286 ETLNLPHHLGAVSDS
+286 ETLNLPHALG
-301 AEIAPEHSP
+301 P
-310 VPRVVSPVAVV
+310 VPKGPEVATMHPITARVISPVAVV

>member
-1 MMKTPRVHPA
+1 MSSPRVHSA
-11 RPRIDSAL
+11 RPRIDAAL
-19 DELTDGGLALICGS
+19 DALTDGGLALICGS

-51 PMRWLRASRD
+51 PMRWLRANRGLD
-61 LGDALHLAADED
+61 DALHLAADED

-82 RAVRQQQSPA
+82 RAVRQQQLA
-92 VCAAALIADLSAP
+92 TVCAAALLADLSAP
-105 HSELILVIDDA
+105 HSELIFVVDDA
-116 DALAESPEGLA
+116 DALAESPDGLA
-127 FLRALAERAPD
+127 FLRALAERTPD
-138 RSRVALIGRRVAQLR
+138 RSRVALIGRRVAELR
-153 LIAARAKRQVMHIGA
+153 LIAARAKREVMQIGA
-168 AALRV
+168 SALRV
-173 TPRQT
+173 SPRQT
-178 RQIAEAKGWSGAPTA
+178 RQIAEARGWSGAPTA

-217 GGDRAELDEFI
+217 GGDRTELEEFI
-228 RRDVVGGSGPLLARL
+228 RRDVVGSSEPLLARL
-243 AHPAGEEANPE
+243 AHPAGEEASPE
-254 LLHALW
+254 LLRTLW

-269 DQDEL
+269 AHDEL

-286 ETLNLPHHLGAVSDS
+286 ETLNLPHVLGVVPNDTEIASTRIVTPRAVS
-301 AEIAPEHSP
+301 PL
-310 VPRVVSPVAVV
+310 AVV

-331 AGRTIEGAAI
+331 AGRTIEGTAI

-419 NLDLVS
+419 NLELVS

-431 RSTLDAVRRRARVD
+431 RSTLDAIRRRARVD

-454 LGPFGIEVPF
+454 LGPFAVEVPF

-481 IVEREMVAA
+481 VIEREMAAA

-512 DGAMLEHLALLLEE
+512 DGAMLEHLALLLDE

>member
-1 MMKTPRVHPA
+1 MSSPRVHSA
-11 RPRIDSAL
+11 RPRIDAAL
-19 DELTDGGLALICGS
+19 DALTDGGLALICGS

-45 GIRADR
+45 GIRTDR

-61 LGDALHLAADED
+61 LSDALHLAADED

-82 RAVRQQQSPA
+82 RAVRQQQLA
-92 VCAAALIADLSAP
+92 TVCAAALLADLSAP
-105 HSELILVIDDA
+105 HSELTLVIDDA
-116 DALAESPEGLA
+116 DALANSPDGLT

-138 RSRVALIGRRVAQLR
+138 RSRVALIGRRVAELR

-178 RQIAEAKGWSGAPTA
+178 RQIAEARGWSGAATA

-217 GGDRAELDEFI
+217 GADRTELNEFI

-243 AHPAGEEANPE
+243 AHPAGEEVNPE
-254 LLHALW
+254 LLRTLW

-269 DQDEL
+269 DQDEF
-274 GETGWTIPRFIA
+274 GEAGWTIPRFIA
-286 ETLNLPHHLGAVSDS
+286 ETLNLPHALG
-301 AEIAPEHSP
+301 P
-310 VPRVVSPVAVV
+310 VPKGPEVATMHPITARVISPVAVV

-549 APNPALQRLSVQ
+549 APNPALQRLSAQ

>member
-1 MMKTPRVHPA
+1 MRDARVQPA
-11 RPRIDSAL
+11 RPRIDAAL
-19 DELTDGGLALICGS
+19 DQLTDGGLALICGS

-45 GIRADR
+45 GIRNDR

-61 LGDALHLAADED
+61 LHDALHLAADED

-82 RAVRQQQSPA
+82 RAVRQQQTAA
-92 VCAAALIADLSAP
+92 VCAAALLSDLSAP
-105 HSELILVIDDA
+105 HSETIFVVDDA
-116 DALAESPEGLA
+116 DALVQNPDGLT
-127 FLRALAERAPD
+127 FLRSLAERAPD
-138 RSRVALIGRRVAQLR
+138 RTRVALIGRRVAQLR

-178 RQIAEAKGWSGAPTA
+178 RQIAEARGWSGAPTV

-206 ILATWL
+206 ILASWL
-212 DQMRE
+212 DQMRD
-217 GGDRAELDEFI
+217 GSDRAELDEFI
-228 RRDVVGGSGPLLARL
+228 RRDVVGGSEPLLARL
-243 AHPAGEEANPE
+243 AHPAGEEASPE
-254 LLHALW
+254 LLRSLW

-269 DQDEL
+269 DQDEF
-274 GETGWTIPRFIA
+274 GDSGWTIPRFIA
-286 ETLNLPHHLGAVSDS
+286 ETLNLPQALGTAPTGST
-301 AEIAPEHSP
+301 IAATQPATLRS
-310 VPRVVSPVAVV
+310 VSPVALV
-321 HDLGPLSIEV
+321 HDLGPLSIDV
-331 AGRTIEGAAI
+331 AGRRVEGTAI

-354 RPRHAATRDEAIDA
+354 RPRHAATRDEVIDA

-431 RSTLDAVRRRARVD
+431 RSTLDAVRRRASVD
-445 QIDDLLDSY
+445 QVDDLLDSY
-454 LGPFGIEVPF
+454 LGPFAVEVPF
-464 EPWAEQHRS
+464 EPWAEQHRG

-481 IVEREMVAA
+481 VIEREMAAA
-490 YSVGDIDRAI
+490 YTVGDIDRAI

-549 APNPALQRLSVQ
+549 APSPALQRISAQ
-561 PQRVRPALQ
+561 PHHVRPALQ
-570 Q
+570 S

>member
-1 MMKTPRVHPA
+1 MNDARVQPA

-19 DELTDGGLALICGS
+19 DQLTDGGLALICGS

-45 GIRADR
+45 GIRTDR

-82 RAVRQQQSPA
+82 RAVRQQQSAA
-92 VCAAALIADLSAP
+92 VSAAALIADLSAP

-116 DALAESPEGLA
+116 DALAQSPEGLA
-127 FLRALAERAPD
+127 FLRSLAERAPD

-168 AALRV
+168 SALRV

-206 ILATWL
+206 ILATWI

-228 RRDVVGGSGPLLARL
+228 RRDVVGGSGPLLTRL
-243 AHPAGEEANPE
+243 AHPAGEEASPE
-254 LLHALW
+254 LLHTLW

-274 GETGWTIPRFIA
+274 GGSCWTIPRFIA
-286 ETLNLPHHLGAVSDS
+286 ETLNLPQALGVVPNGS
-301 AEIAPEHSP
+301 EITPARP
-310 VPRVVSPVAVV
+310 VAPRVLSPVAVV

-331 AGRTIEGAAI
+331 AGRTIEGTSV

-419 NLDLVS
+419 NLDLVT

-454 LGPFGIEVPF
+454 LGPFGVEVPF

-473 ALDVGIFA
+473 ALDGGIFA
-481 IVEREMVAA
+481 IVEREMAAA

-512 DGAMLEHLALLLEE
+512 DGAILEHLALLLEE

-549 APNPALQRLSVQ
+549 APNPALQRLSAQ
-561 PQRVRPALQ
+561 PHRVRPALQ

>member
-1 MMKTPRVHPA
+1 MSSPRVHSA
-11 RPRIDSAL
+11 RPRIDAAL
-19 DELTDGGLALICGS
+19 DALTDGGLALICGS

-45 GIRADR
+45 GIRTDR

-61 LGDALHLAADED
+61 LSDALHLAADED

-82 RAVRQQQSPA
+82 RAVRQQQLA
-92 VCAAALIADLSAP
+92 TVCAAALLADLSAP
-105 HSELILVIDDA
+105 HSELTLVIDDA
-116 DALAESPEGLA
+116 DALANSPDGLA

-138 RSRVALIGRRVAQLR
+138 RSRVALIGRRVAELR

-178 RQIAEAKGWSGAPTA
+178 RQIAEARGWSGAPTA

-217 GGDRAELDEFI
+217 GADRTELDEFI

-243 AHPAGEEANPE
+243 ARPAGEEVNPE
-254 LLHALW
+254 LLRTLW

-269 DQDEL
+269 DQDEF
-274 GETGWTIPRFIA
+274 GEAGWTIPRFIA
-286 ETLNLPHHLGAVSDS
+286 ETLNLPHVLG
-301 AEIAPEHSP
+301 P
-310 VPRVVSPVAVV
+310 VPKGSEVAPARPITARVISPVAVV

-454 LGPFGIEVPF
+454 LGPFGVEVPF

-473 ALDVGIFA
+473 ALDVGIFT

-526 SGSIAGARRAAAR
+526 SGSIAGARRAAVR
-539 AVSALREMDI
+539 ALSALREMDI
-549 APNPALQRLSVQ
+549 APNPALQRLSAQ

>member
-1 MMKTPRVHPA
+1 MSSPRVHSA
-11 RPRIDSAL
+11 RPRIDAAL
-19 DELTDGGLALICGS
+19 DALTDGGLALICGS

-45 GIRADR
+45 GIRTDR

-61 LGDALHLAADED
+61 LSDALQLAADED

-82 RAVRQQQSPA
+82 RAVRQQQLA
-92 VCAAALIADLSAP
+92 TVCAAALLADLSAP
-105 HSELILVIDDA
+105 HSELTLVIDDA
-116 DALAESPEGLA
+116 DALANSPHGLT

-138 RSRVALIGRRVAQLR
+138 RSRVALIGRRVAELR

-178 RQIAEAKGWSGAPTA
+178 RQIAEARGWSGAPTA

-217 GGDRAELDEFI
+217 GADRTELNEFI

-243 AHPAGEEANPE
+243 AHPAGEEVNPE
-254 LLHALW
+254 LLRTLW

-269 DQDEL
+269 DQDEF
-274 GETGWTIPRFIA
+274 GEAGWTIPRFIA
-286 ETLNLPHHLGAVSDS
+286 ETLNLPHALG
-301 AEIAPEHSP
+301 P
-310 VPRVVSPVAVV
+310 VPKGPEVATMHPITARVISPVAVV

>member
-1 MMKTPRVHPA
+1 
-11 RPRIDSAL
+11 
-19 DELTDGGLALICGS
+19 
-33 AGYGKSSAVAAW
+33 
-45 GIRADR
+45 
-51 PMRWLRASRD
+51 MRWLRANRGLD
-61 LGDALHLAADED
+61 DALHLAADED

-82 RAVRQQQSPA
+82 RAVRQQQLA
-92 VCAAALIADLSAP
+92 TVCAAALLADLSAP
-105 HSELILVIDDA
+105 HSELTLVIDDA
-116 DALAESPEGLA
+116 DALANSPDGLT
-127 FLRALAERAPD
+127 FLRALAERTPD
-138 RSRVALIGRRVAQLR
+138 RSRVALIGRRVAELR

-178 RQIAEAKGWSGAPTA
+178 RQIAEARGWSGAPTA

-206 ILATWL
+206 ILATWV

-217 GGDRAELDEFI
+217 GADRTELNEFI

-243 AHPAGEEANPE
+243 AHPAAEEVNPE
-254 LLHALW
+254 LLRTLW

-269 DQDEL
+269 DQDEF
-274 GETGWTIPRFIA
+274 GEAGWTIPRFIA
-286 ETLNLPHHLGAVSDS
+286 ETLNLPHALG
-301 AEIAPEHSP
+301 P
-310 VPRVVSPVAVV
+310 VPKGPEVATMRPITAQVISPVAVV

-331 AGRTIEGAAI
+331 AGRTIEGTAI

-419 NLDLVS
+419 NLELVS

-431 RSTLDAVRRRARVD
+431 RSTLDAIRRRARVD

-481 IVEREMVAA
+481 VIEREMAAA

-512 DGAMLEHLALLLEE
+512 DGAMLEHLALLLDE

-549 APNPALQRLSVQ
+549 APNPALQRLSAQ